1 MINNTRAIFIIFMG
15 MLCVSCSSGPQ
26 EFDSVSYQ
34 TPSGEVVGRAIGNVE
49 IFRGI
54 PYAEKPLAELR
65 FAPAKLLSQWNGTLE
80 AFEQGGVCPQGA
92 NVSLISADAEL
103 SEDCLYLDI
112 YKPAGEHKN
121 LPVLFWIH
129 GGGFTQGSGVDYDGS
144 VLANQGQVIVVS
156 INYRLG
162 LLGFADASSWGS
174 NFVGSHNNGITDQI
188 VALQWVQR
196 NIASFGGDS
205 ERVTIFGES
214 AGGSSVLAL
223 LSSPQANGLFSQA
236 ISHSPGAM
244 CREPGDLLST
254 LAAQREQNPTEIKA
268 LLASAS
274 WEEIIEI
281 QESLLNYPFSAC
293 FDEKTIVS
301 DEASERL
308 GIELPKVPMIVGSNK
323 DEGTF
328 FTELFSL
335 ADNFG
340 EGFSEQIVMNLVNN
354 MGKAENLPGYL
365 ESVALQHPGKEAQS
379 NQIWTDFFHSAVA
392 SASRRAELRNTD
404 VWVYRFDLPSSR
416 NPFGALLELAGVG
429 NDLGATHAA
438 EIELTFNYFDLPDDR
453 NMFYEKD
460 DATAAELAEKWSTTI
475 LNFAHSGEPNGA
487 GLPNWPKFGGP
498 ERMALVVDAQ
508 SSIVSAPHAALYA
521 TLYGDVV
528 STQQQ

>member
-1 MINNTRAIFIIFMG
+1 
-15 MLCVSCSSGPQ
+15 
-26 EFDSVSYQ
+26 
-34 TPSGEVVGRAIGNVE
+34 
-49 IFRGI
+49 
-54 PYAEKPLAELR
+54 
-65 FAPAKLLSQWNGTLE
+65 
-80 AFEQGGVCPQGA
+80 
-92 NVSLISADAEL
+92 
-103 SEDCLYLDI
+103 
-112 YKPAGEHKN
+112 
-121 LPVLFWIH
+121 
-129 GGGFTQGSGVDYDGS
+129 
-144 VLANQGQVIVVS
+144 
-156 INYRLG
+156 
-162 LLGFADASSWGS
+162 
-174 NFVGSHNNGITDQI
+174 
-188 VALQWVQR
+188 
-196 NIASFGGDS
+196 
-205 ERVTIFGES
+205 
-214 AGGSSVLAL
+214 
-223 LSSPQANGLFSQA
+223 
-236 ISHSPGAM
+236 
-244 CREPGDLLST
+244 
-254 LAAQREQNPTEIKA
+254 
-268 LLASAS
+268 
-274 WEEIIEI
+274 
-281 QESLLNYPFSAC
+281 
-293 FDEKTIVS
+293 
-301 DEASERL
+301 
-308 GIELPKVPMIVGSNK
+308 
-323 DEGTF
+323 
-328 FTELFSL
+328 
-335 ADNFG
+335 
-340 EGFSEQIVMNLVNN
+340 MNLVNN